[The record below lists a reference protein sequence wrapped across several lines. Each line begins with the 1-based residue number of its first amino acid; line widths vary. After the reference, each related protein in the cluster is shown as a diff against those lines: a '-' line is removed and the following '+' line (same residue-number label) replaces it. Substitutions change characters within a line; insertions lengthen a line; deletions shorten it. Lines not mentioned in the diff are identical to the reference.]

1 LVPRHLCHL
10 TISVSIHRSALKISL
25 PELPSVT
32 AIAYDVWV
40 FFFVPSFIQS
50 RDIMCFLYRL
60 QDFKADA
67 LLSTIADA
75 LPSPQ
80 AAVALVAGL
89 NRKGQRCSNSSL
101 MPSGYIDKLPN
112 GTLIFFL
119 QHYL

>member
-1 LVPRHLCHL
+1 
-10 TISVSIHRSALKISL
+10 
-25 PELPSVT
+25 
-32 AIAYDVWV
+32 
-40 FFFVPSFIQS
+40 
-50 RDIMCFLYRL
+50 MCFLYRL